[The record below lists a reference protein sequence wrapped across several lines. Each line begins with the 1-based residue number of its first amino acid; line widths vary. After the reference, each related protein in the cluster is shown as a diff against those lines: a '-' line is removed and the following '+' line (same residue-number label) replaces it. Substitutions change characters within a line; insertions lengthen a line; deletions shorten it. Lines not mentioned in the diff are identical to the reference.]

1 MKDCLIVSTQATA
14 FAEEISRLSQNGDI
28 LVFPKACSSETEALE
43 NYAGQPILFGNPA
56 MIAAILPEMPA
67 IKWVQST
74 WAGVTP
80 LTALDRRDYTLTGV
94 KDVFG
99 PQISEYVMGYLLAHE
114 LKVLERMEQQRQGKW
129 FDVPSGVV
137 HGKRMGV
144 MGTGSI
150 GAHIARTAR
159 VFGISTVGL
168 NLSGEPSKAFD
179 EVMPV
184 TRLHEFL
191 DGLDYLVSTLPQT
204 ESTDRLLDGAA
215 LKRLPAHAYF
225 VNVGRGN
232 VIDDV
237 ALVDALRNETLAGAA
252 LDVFDEEPIPQGSP
266 LWHAPNVSISAHIAA
281 ISHPSLIA
289 PIFVENYQRYHAGQ
303 PLNHVVDF
311 DKGY

>member
-1 MKDCLIVSTQATA
+1 MTDCLIISTAA
-14 FAEEISRLSQNGDI
+14 SEFAAEISRVADSP
-28 LVFPKACSSETEALE
+28 VAVKTCTSEDEALE
-43 NYAGQPILFGNPA
+43 NYSGQRILFGNPA
-56 MIAAILPEMPA
+56 MIAAILPQMPEVD
-67 IKWVQST
+67 WVQST

-80 LTALDRRDYTLTGV
+80 LTTLDRRDYTLTGV

-114 LKVLERMEQQRQGKW
+114 LKVLERMDEQRLGNW
-129 FDVPSGVV
+129 FDAPSGVM
-137 HGKRMGV
+137 HGKRLGI

-150 GAHIARTAR
+150 GAHIARTAGA
-159 VFGISTVGL
+159 FGVNAVGL
-168 NLSGEPSKAFD
+168 NLSGEASAGFD

-191 DGLDYLVSTLPQT
+191 DGLDYLVATLPQT
-204 ESTDRLLDGAA
+204 NSTEKLLDKAA
-215 LKRLPAHAYF
+215 LKKLPAHAYF

-232 VIDDV
+232 VVDDE
-237 ALVDALRNETLAGAA
+237 ALVGALQNRELAGAA
-252 LDVFDEEPIPQGSP
+252 LDVFDEEPIPQGSS
-266 LWHAPNVSISAHIAA
+266 LWHAPNLSITAHIAA

-303 PLNHVVDF
+303 PLKYVIDF